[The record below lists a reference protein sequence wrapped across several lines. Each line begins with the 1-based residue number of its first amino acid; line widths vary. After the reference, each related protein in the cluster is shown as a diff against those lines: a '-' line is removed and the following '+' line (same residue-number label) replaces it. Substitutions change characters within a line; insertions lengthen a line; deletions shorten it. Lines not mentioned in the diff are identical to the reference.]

1 MERSGGMVTGSHE
14 RNELVRVRHGSDSRV
29 GVSGFVST
37 LFFFF
42 LLHGTFDGDYVLCF
56 LSFGSENFVLSLCV
70 ILLQSLSFYTCN
82 GNGSCK
88 FYSF

>member
-42 LLHGTFDGDYVLCF
+42 FFCFMGLLMETMF
-56 LSFGSENFVLSLCV
+56 CV
-70 ILLQSLSFYTCN
+70 FSRLGLRILFFHCV
-82 GNGSCK
+82 
-88 FYSF
+88 

>member
-42 LLHGTFDGDYVLCF
+42 ASWDF
-56 LSFGSENFVLSLCV
+56 
-70 ILLQSLSFYTCN
+70 
-82 GNGSCK
+82 
-88 FYSF
+88 